1 MKKLLLFLLLIVT
14 LKANAGDRTIFIE
27 RFTSST
33 CPPCATNNPILDSW
47 LATQDPAK
55 VQGIAY
61 HMNWP
66 APGNDPMYL
75 YNTIDNTTRRTYYN
89 VNSIPQGRFDGTT
102 TLVYNSG
109 ALTSLYDQRVNQLSP
124 LSIFLT
130 TQPLGTDSTEVT
142 VQVYC
147 ETAMENPNVSLQIA
161 VLERLIQYVTP
172 PGTNGETS
180 FHDVMRRLLPGGGT
194 VLTLTPGQMVT
205 VKQKFYNDPNW
216 NAAQVKVVAWVQ
228 RNDTKEVIQSGQ
240 KTADF
245 TLLPNPG
252 YRSVAQG
259 QVTGSSYT
267 VSTPV
272 IAQGYNS
279 PITFSAEVIGGQA
292 GISVQFPGGNVLSD
306 FSQSLPI
313 NVNSLNT
320 VPAGVYLIK
329 ITGTN
334 AQGKSH
340 ITVVNYLVGTNFVTV
355 STNKPGLIFNVNGN
369 QQGGTQLYNWG
380 INTTQTLEA
389 ITPQTVTNTRYI
401 FTNWSSGE
409 TTPIINPTISAS
421 VGSYIANYKTQFRVA
436 TSLNPGGIPVT
447 VNGGGLYYDSSTA
460 VNISLSSTTA
470 QYNGKTYYFQRW
482 LGAGVGSY
490 SGTNPTFT
498 INSLSNFVNQIAF
511 FDTVNTSISNLGSE
525 IPDKFQLYQNYP
537 NPFNPAT
544 KIKFDIPQN
553 GQVLLKVFDM
563 LGKEI
568 ATLNNSVLPAGK
580 YVAEWNASNFPSGV
594 YFFKLET
601 TNFTDIKRMVL
612 VK

>member
-1 MKKLLLFLLLIVT
+1 MKKILLFLFLIVS

-33 CPPCATNNPILDSW
+33 CPPCATNNPILDGW
-47 LATQDPAK
+47 LSTQDPSK

-89 VNSIPQGRFDGTT
+89 VNSIPQGRFDGST

-109 ALTSLYDQRVNQLSP
+109 ALTSLYDQRINQLSP

-205 VKQKFYNDPNW
+205 VKQKFYNDPIW

-252 YRSVAQG
+252 YRSVVQG
-259 QVTGSSYT
+259 QATGSSYT

-279 PITFSAEVIGGQA
+279 PITFTAEVIGGQS
-292 GISVQFPGGNVLSD
+292 GISVQFPGGNVLSN
-306 FSQSLPI
+306 FSQNLPI
-313 NVNSLNT
+313 NVNSLPS

-355 STNKPGLIFNVNGN
+355 GTNKPGLIFNVNGN

-389 ITPQTVTNTRYI
+389 ITPQTITNTRYI

-409 TTPIINPTISAS
+409 TTPIINPTISAT

-447 VNGGGLYYDSSTA
+447 INGGGLYYDSSAA

-490 SGTNPTFT
+490 SGTNPSFT

-525 IPDKFQLYQNYP
+525 IPDKFRLYQNYP

-580 YVAEWNASNFPSGV
+580 YVAEWNASDFPSGV

-601 TNFTDIKRMVL
+601 PNFTDIKRMVL